1 MDYTFDKKRR
11 KQDIDSQNTLIQA
24 FTLAAA
30 AAITNHAFADKS
42 AKFQLATKPY
52 QEPELQDPLPPEEVN
67 TDAALPKNVTASEA
81 ATELPSETDDAELLV
96 ENTPQDVSE
105 TVITTDIGPLLAA
118 NEPTNS
124 DQVLNGNEANIQHVE
139 SVLDGTPNATATD
152 VTETSAT
159 ATNAT
164 ETTVTETGVTQTTTT
179 QTSTTVA
186 SAEGGI
192 SNLVLIGGGVLAAA
206 AIGVAIGGG
215 GGGGSKS
222 SSSSPNNAPT
232 DINLS
237 NLTVDENAAGSVIGD
252 LTTTDADAGDTHTY
266 TVNDD
271 RFEIV
276 AGQLKLKDDQTL
288 DHETAATVD
297 VTITA
302 KDSGNLTTAETF
314 TITVN
319 DVIDPTGEPDTID
332 RSTATD
338 PLTINALAGDDTI
351 TTGSGKDIVRPGQGK
366 DTVNTGGG
374 DDIVVVVGTNTAGDY
389 TQEDINAP
397 NGDPSLNVSSVIP
410 TVAELNENA
419 ISEMVDGEIIDGGN
433 GTNKLLVYGNVDVT
447 KATISNIDAIYINS
461 SLTITTQQ
469 LQTVTE
475 VIGDGT
481 SSALTVQSSDG
492 TRQTVDLSSIKVSN
506 LNTINIGANV
516 TIIADQSDLEKV
528 ETISVQDDTSIIQA
542 ASNTTNPET
551 TTLDLTKITNLD
563 PEITIQ
569 DQAGN
574 PDATQGGINHKP
586 TAIALSNTSIVE
598 NASGEVIG
606 KLSTTDPDTNDTHS
620 YTVDD
625 TKFEIVADQL
635 KLKEGQAL
643 DHEAGVTN
651 VTITATDAAGLSFSQ
666 TFTIDVTNVNEAPT
680 AITLDTTTIDE
691 NAVGAVI
698 GSLSATD
705 QDVIDTH
712 SYTVVDDNRFEIVSG
727 QLKLKTDLALDYET
741 KSTVTVTIKV
751 EDAGG
756 LSKNQELTIN
766 VNNVPEAP
774 TAISLEPATVD
785 ENADGVVIGNLTT
798 TDPEGGVHTYTVNDT
813 GFEIFEDNKLKLQD
827 GQSLNYEDTATVA
840 VTVTSED
847 SDGLK
852 IEQALT
858 IQINDVPEAP
868 TAINLNPATDTVDEN
883 ATGVVIG
890 SLSVTDQDKGDTHN
904 YTVDDTRFEVT
915 SGHLKLK
922 DTQALDYEN
931 DKDTDT
937 VTVKVTAEDKD
948 NLTTTQE
955 FAIKVNN
962 INEAP
967 TDITLDPAK
976 VDENAAGA
984 EIGTLKTTD
993 QDAADTHTYTVN
1005 DERFEIVDN
1014 KLKLKDGQA
1023 LDYETASEVA
1033 VTVTSKDP
1041 GDLTTEKTF
1050 TIQVND
1056 ANEAP
1061 IFDFTNLTISEN
1073 APGDIIRNLTVTDPD
1088 VGDTHTYKVSDE
1100 RFEVVEGNK
1109 FKLKDDQKLDYETEP
1124 TVAITIIA
1132 TDNGT
1137 PAQSTPQN
1145 FTIQVINVD
1154 EVPTGITLSNTNV
1167 NENAAGSSVGN
1178 LSVDPDSGDTH
1189 TYTVSGDNRF
1199 EIVSRNQLKLKDG
1212 VALNYEAASEIGIDI
1227 TVQDAGGQTA
1237 TQTFTIQV
1245 NDIDESLNGIEL
1257 SNKEVDENVAGAVIG
1272 SLSMDVGPD
1281 GTYTYAVDD
1290 ERFEVSTANELK
1302 LKDGQTLDYETETS
1316 VDLIVTDV
1324 NNPTTQATFTITI
1337 KDIKETTTIAGTD
1350 AEDTISHATGLDNFI
1365 IDAQG
1370 GNDTITTGS
1379 GNDIVRPGPG
1389 TDTVNTGSGND
1400 IVVIVGTTTAD
1411 QYAQIDIDAPSGNTS
1426 LNVSN
1431 VLTLAE
1437 LNGNAISEAEVG
1449 ETIDGGDGTD
1459 TLVLYG
1465 DTDLTKI
1472 TLAGISKLQIN
1483 SNVIISAQ
1491 QLADLN
1497 LTDISGN
1504 GKSNIKIVG
1513 DTDQSVD
1520 LSAINFSNIQSL
1532 EFASTITGIINQAI
1546 ADALQSIL
1554 GTGSIQATSGSANLD
1569 LSNTGVVDTISVLD
1583 QSGTVD
1589 TTQGGANR
1597 FPTAIT
1603 LSSDFVVENITGA
1616 IVGDLTVT
1624 DPDTDDT
1631 HTFSVNDT
1639 RFHVAGNQLKLK
1651 DTASLDHEVD
1661 PTLTVTVT
1669 ARDSGGLT
1677 KSQDFTIQVDN
1688 VNEAPNNITLSNRT
1702 IDENAKGVVIG
1713 NLSVTDPDTDDFHT
1727 VSIDDARFEI
1737 YSDPDQGLQL
1747 KLKHGLALDYETESY
1762 VDLTV
1767 TATDH
1772 SGLSKSQIF
1781 TIQIQDEE
1789 GDVNETPTAITLS
1802 NVTVTENVTGATIG
1816 TLTVTDPNTDDTHTF
1831 SVDDDR
1837 FQIDGTELKLKNGTA
1852 LDYEASPAI
1861 DITVNATDSGGLTKT
1876 QIFTLNV
1883 EDQNEAPTA
1892 IALSD
1897 VTINE
1902 GIAGTVV
1909 GTLSTTDPDPA
1920 DTHTYS
1926 IYNAAGNLD
1935 NRFEVD
1941 GFNRLKLANEVS
1953 LDYETQDTITV
1964 KVTATDN
1971 GVGNLTYDQ
1980 VFTIQIDDLNE
1991 APTAIALSSNT
2002 AAENTDGVVIGN
2014 LTTTDPDAGDT
2025 HTYSVN
2031 DLRFEAVDG
2040 QLKLKAGQTL
2050 DYEDQATVNLV
2061 ITATDSTGLAVDQNF
2076 AIEVNDTNDA
2086 PIAIGLSNRSI
2097 AENAQGAVIGNIVTT
2112 DLDADDTHTYSV
2124 DDTRFEIVDNPD
2136 DDPDQG
2142 PQLKLKD
2149 GISLD
2154 YETAITTNIN
2164 VTATDDGGLAK
2175 SQLFT
2180 IDVYDVNENPTDL
2193 TLSNIT
2199 IAENA
2204 VGAVI
2209 GNVSITDPNDTAT
2222 YTYTVD
2228 DLRFEIV
2235 DGQLKLKADQTLDRE
2250 TEATVNI
2257 TITGTDTDG
2266 LVKDETFTLYVNN
2279 VNETPYAI
2287 ELSSR
2292 TVDENA
2298 VGVVIGNLSITDPD
2312 ADDDHIYSVDDGRF
2326 EVVDDPDQGPQLK
2339 LKHGVAL
2346 DYEAGSTLA
2355 VAITATDSSG
2365 LTTTQSIT
2373 LDVQDQNDAPTAIAL
2388 SNVTINEATA
2398 GAVVGTLATTDQD
2411 TADTHTYTIDDAR
2424 FEVDGYNRLR
2434 LKATETLDYE
2444 TEDTVTV
2451 KVTATDSGTGNLT
2464 TDQIFTIQV
2473 NDRNEAPTAIELSNN
2488 NVNENADGVTI
2499 GNLTTTDPDANDTHT
2514 YRVNDTRFE
2523 VVDGQLK
2530 LKSGVTLD
2538 WEAEPTVNITV
2549 TTVDG
2554 ANLTFAQNFTIEV
2567 NDTNDAPIAIG
2578 LSNRSVTE
2586 NAAGAIIGN
2595 VFTNDL
2601 DADDTHTYSIDD
2613 TRFEVVDNPDDDPD
2627 QGPQLK
2633 LKHGIALDYEAGST
2647 LDITITATDDGGL
2660 AKSQLFTIDVYDV
2673 NENPTDLT
2681 LSNITI
2687 AENDVGAVIGNV
2699 SITDP
2704 NDTATYTYTVDDLRF
2719 EVVDGQ
2725 LKLKADQTLDRE
2737 TEATV
2742 NITLTGTDTD
2752 GLVKDETFTLY
2763 VNNVNETPTSIEL
2776 SGTHT
2781 VDENA
2786 ASVVIGTLSTTDPDA
2801 DDTFTY
2807 NIDNVSTCPED
2818 LNCFFEIDDSNQLKL
2833 KNGKALDYE
2842 TAASIDITITATDSG
2857 GLSKTQ
2863 ILTLDVQD
2871 QNDAPTDLVLAN
2883 TTVDEVT
2890 AGAVVGTLSITDQ
2903 DATDT
2908 HTYAVDDTRFEV
2920 DGYNRL
2926 KLKATENLDYE
2937 TEDTVTVKVTATDS
2951 GTGNLT
2957 ADQIFTIQVNDRNE
2971 APIAIALTN
2980 DMVDEN
2986 VDGAIIGY
2994 LSNIDPDTDDTYV
3007 CGTGCYKVND
3017 IRFEIVGVNGSCE
3030 SGCQL
3035 KLKSG
3040 VTLDYEVEPTVNVMI
3055 TAADAGRLSFT
3066 QSLTIEVNDTND
3078 APIAIDLD
3086 NRSVEENDLGA
3097 IIGNLITTDPD
3108 GTDTHSYSVDDA
3120 RFEVVDSQLKLK
3132 HGNQLNYDD
3141 ATTVDVTVTA
3151 TDSGGLTFDK
3161 VFTIDVQ
3168 DLPAAIEGTN
3178 GPDTI
3183 TGTHGIEI
3191 VRAGL
3196 GADNIDTK
3204 GGNDIIVLVGKTEGL
3219 VTYTQDD
3226 IDNPKNAA
3234 GESLWD
3240 VFDLDSLGGI
3250 NLHSVLALE
3259 TLNNR
3264 EITEG
3269 ESAGIGDNIDGGEGT
3284 DYLLVYGQVDFDP
3297 IHAIN
3302 VEVFT
3307 VFPENV
3313 TFNQAPTAITL
3324 DNREVTENAL
3334 ADVVGTLTV
3343 DDPNTDDA

>member
-52 QEPELQDPLPPEEVN
+52 QEPELQDPLPPEEGN

-139 SVLDGTPNATATD
+139 SVLDGTPDATQTNAIETNATATD
-152 VTETSAT
+152 VTKTSAK

-288 DHETAATVD
+288 DYETAATVD

-302 KDSGNLTTAETF
+302 KDSGNLTTAEPF

-351 TTGSGKDIVRPGQGK
+351 TTGSGKDIVRTGQGK

-410 TVAELNENA
+410 TFAELNENA
-419 ISEMVDGEIIDGGN
+419 TSEFVIGETIDGGSGN
-433 GTNKLLVYGNVDVT
+433 NTLLIYGDVDLTGAGVGDIKNIT
-447 KATISNIDAIYINS
+447 TIQINS
-461 SLTITTQQ
+461 SLKIAAHQIQ
-469 LQTVTE
+469 NISNLKF
-475 VIGDGT
+475 IKGDG
-481 SSALTVQSSDG
+481 SSVLNIVDDG
-492 TRQTVDLSSIKVSN
+492 SGNPQPVNFSTIEVSN
-506 LNTINIGANV
+506 LHTINIGENV
-516 TIIADQSDLEKV
+516 TLDVNQSDLQKV
-528 ETISVQDDTSIIQA
+528 QVISGQGTIQSADDTQLDLNGINVANEIVVQDQNGAVDPTKGG
-542 ASNTTNPET
+542 TNV
-551 TTLDLTKITNLD
+551 
-563 PEITIQ
+563 
-569 DQAGN
+569 A
-574 PDATQGGINHKP
+574 P
-586 TAIALSNTSIVE
+586 TAIDLSNATVDE
-598 NASGEVIG
+598 NAAGAIIG
-606 KLSTTDPDTNDTHS
+606 NLSTTDLDTGDTHT
-620 YTVDD
+620 YTVNDD
-625 TKFEIVADQL
+625 RFEVIEGNKL
-635 KLKEGQAL
+635 KLKDGQTL
-643 DHEAGVTN
+643 DHEAEATVVTVTAKDTGGLTFEQAFTIN
-651 VTITATDAAGLSFSQ
+651 VNDINESPTNITISTAT
-666 TFTIDVTNVNEAPT
+666 VNE
-680 AITLDTTTIDE
+680 
-691 NAVGAVI
+691 NAAGAVI

-766 VNNVPEAP
+766 VNDVPEAP

-967 TDITLDPAK
+967 TDIPLDPAK

-984 EIGTLKTTD
+984 EIGTLTTTD
-993 QDAADTHTYTVN
+993 QDTADTHTYTVN

-1061 IFDFTNLTISEN
+1061 IFDFTNLTVSEN
-1073 APGDIIRNLTVTDPD
+1073 APGAIIRNLTVTDPD
-1088 VGDTHTYKVSDE
+1088 VGDTHTYTVSDE

-1124 TVAITIIA
+1124 TVAITITA

-1137 PAQSTPQN
+1137 PAQSTPQD
-1145 FTIQVINVD
+1145 FTVQVSNVD

-1212 VALNYEAASEIGIDI
+1212 VALNYEAASEIGIDV

-1257 SNKEVDENVAGAVIG
+1257 SNKEVDENVSGAVIG
-1272 SLSMDVGPD
+1272 SLSMDVDPD

-1290 ERFEVSTANELK
+1290 DRFEVSTANELK

-1324 NNPTTQATFTITI
+1324 NNPTTEATFTITI
-1337 KDIKETTTIAGTD
+1337 KDIEETTTIAGTD
-1350 AEDTISHATGLDNFI
+1350 AEDTISHATGRDNFI

-1411 QYAQIDIDAPSGNTS
+1411 QYAQTDIDAPSGNTA

-1437 LNGNAISEAEVG
+1437 LNSNAISEAEAG
-1449 ETIDGGDGTD
+1449 ETIDGGDGAD

-1597 FPTAIT
+1597 FPTSIT

-1616 IVGDLTVT
+1616 IVGDLSVT

-1639 RFHVAGNQLKLK
+1639 RFHVSGNQLKLK

-1677 KSQDFTIQVDN
+1677 KSQDFTIQVD
-1688 VNEAPNNITLSNRT
+1688 
-1702 IDENAKGVVIG
+1702 
-1713 NLSVTDPDTDDFHT
+1713 
-1727 VSIDDARFEI
+1727 
-1737 YSDPDQGLQL
+1737 
-1747 KLKHGLALDYETESY
+1747 
-1762 VDLTV
+1762 
-1767 TATDH
+1767 
-1772 SGLSKSQIF
+1772 
-1781 TIQIQDEE
+1781 
-1789 GDVNETPTAITLS
+1789 DVNEEPTAITLS
-1802 NVTVTENVTGATIG
+1802 SKTVNENSMTGEIIG
-1816 TLTVTDPNTDDTHTF
+1816 TL
-1831 SVDDDR
+1831 
-1837 FQIDGTELKLKNGTA
+1837 A
-1852 LDYEASPAI
+1852 
-1861 DITVNATDSGGLTKT
+1861 
-1876 QIFTLNV
+1876 
-1883 EDQNEAPTA
+1883 
-1892 IALSD
+1892 
-1897 VTINE
+1897 
-1902 GIAGTVV
+1902 
-1909 GTLSTTDPDPA
+1909 
-1920 DTHTYS
+1920 
-1926 IYNAAGNLD
+1926 
-1935 NRFEVD
+1935 
-1941 GFNRLKLANEVS
+1941 
-1953 LDYETQDTITV
+1953 
-1964 KVTATDN
+1964 
-1971 GVGNLTYDQ
+1971 
-1980 VFTIQIDDLNE
+1980 
-1991 APTAIALSSNT
+1991 
-2002 AAENTDGVVIGN
+2002 
-2014 LTTTDPDAGDT
+2014 
-2025 HTYSVN
+2025 
-2031 DLRFEAVDG
+2031 
-2040 QLKLKAGQTL
+2040 
-2050 DYEDQATVNLV
+2050 
-2061 ITATDSTGLAVDQNF
+2061 
-2076 AIEVNDTNDA
+2076 
-2086 PIAIGLSNRSI
+2086 
-2097 AENAQGAVIGNIVTT
+2097 TT

-2124 DDTRFEIVDNPD
+2124 DDTRFEVVNIDNPN
-2136 DDPDQG
+2136 DDPDAGSQ
-2142 PQLKLKD
+2142 PTLKLKY
-2149 GISLD
+2149 GRALD
-2154 YETAITTNIN
+2154 YEAESYVDIK
-2164 VTATDDGGLAK
+2164 VTAVDSGGLTK
-2175 SQLFT
+2175 EQTFT
-2180 IDVYDVNENPTDL
+2180 IEVQDDPDDAADVNEAPTVIELSDSNVTENVTGDIVGFL
-2193 TLSNIT
+2193 T
-2199 IAENA
+2199 
-2204 VGAVI
+2204 
-2209 GNVSITDPNDTAT
+2209 ITDPNDPNGTDT
-2222 YTYTVD
+2222 YTYDISDTNFEVLVD
-2228 DLRFEIV
+2228 NVAPSSIKLVSNTILENKLGERIGTLNIIDINDPEGTGIYSYSVDNANFEVVIIDDPYDSPDL
-2235 DGQLKLKADQTLDRE
+2235 GLQPTLKLKQGRALDY
-2250 TEATVNI
+2250 EAT
-2257 TITGTDTDG
+2257 
-2266 LVKDETFTLYVNN
+2266 
-2279 VNETPYAI
+2279 P
-2287 ELSSR
+2287 
-2292 TVDENA
+2292 TVDLTVTVTDSGGLSKSKVVSIDVQDELRPADNNTAPTEIHADNNTYIVTENTLGDVA
-2298 VGVVIGNLSITDPD
+2298 ATLSITDPD
-2312 ADDDHIYSVDDGRF
+2312 DPENDDTYVVSVD
-2326 EVVDDPDQGPQLK
+2326 
-2339 LKHGVAL
+2339 
-2346 DYEAGSTLA
+2346 
-2355 VAITATDSSG
+2355 
-2365 LTTTQSIT
+2365 
-2373 LDVQDQNDAPTAIAL
+2373 
-2388 SNVTINEATA
+2388 
-2398 GAVVGTLATTDQD
+2398 
-2411 TADTHTYTIDDAR
+2411 
-2424 FEVDGYNRLR
+2424 
-2434 LKATETLDYE
+2434 
-2444 TEDTVTV
+2444 
-2451 KVTATDSGTGNLT
+2451 
-2464 TDQIFTIQV
+2464 
-2473 NDRNEAPTAIELSNN
+2473 
-2488 NVNENADGVTI
+2488 
-2499 GNLTTTDPDANDTHT
+2499 
-2514 YRVNDTRFE
+2514 DTRFE
-2523 VVDGQLK
+2523 IIPDQDTHSYVLK
-2530 LKSGVTLD
+2530 LKDGMALD
-2538 WEAEPTVNITV
+2538 REAEPTV
-2549 TTVDG
+2549 D
-2554 ANLTFAQNFTIEV
+2554 
-2567 NDTNDAPIAIG
+2567 
-2578 LSNRSVTE
+2578 
-2586 NAAGAIIGN
+2586 
-2595 VFTNDL
+2595 
-2601 DADDTHTYSIDD
+2601 
-2613 TRFEVVDNPDDDPD
+2613 VV
-2627 QGPQLK
+2627 
-2633 LKHGIALDYEAGST
+2633 
-2647 LDITITATDDGGL
+2647 
-2660 AKSQLFTIDVYDV
+2660 V
-2673 NENPTDLT
+2673 
-2681 LSNITI
+2681 
-2687 AENDVGAVIGNV
+2687 
-2699 SITDP
+2699 
-2704 NDTATYTYTVDDLRF
+2704 
-2719 EVVDGQ
+2719 
-2725 LKLKADQTLDRE
+2725 
-2737 TEATV
+2737 
-2742 NITLTGTDTD
+2742 
-2752 GLVKDETFTLY
+2752 
-2763 VNNVNETPTSIEL
+2763 
-2776 SGTHT
+2776 
-2781 VDENA
+2781 
-2786 ASVVIGTLSTTDPDA
+2786 
-2801 DDTFTY
+2801 
-2807 NIDNVSTCPED
+2807 
-2818 LNCFFEIDDSNQLKL
+2818 
-2833 KNGKALDYE
+2833 
-2842 TAASIDITITATDSG
+2842 TATDSG
-2857 GLSKTQ
+2857 GLSKLQLLPVTVLDVEDPNGN
-2863 ILTLDVQD
+2863 IAPIYITLDD
-2871 QNDAPTDLVLAN
+2871 Q
-2883 TTVDEVT
+2883 TVTENIAAD
-2890 AGAVVGTLSITDQ
+2890 VVGTLTVTDPNNP
-2903 DATDT
+2903 DDPDDDDTSFDYSLDDT
-2908 HTYAVDDTRFEV
+2908 HFEI
-2920 DGYNRL
+2920 DGTTL
-2926 KLKATENLDYE
+2926 KLKPGIALDYE
-2937 TEDTVTVKVTATDS
+2937 AAS
-2951 GTGNLT
+2951 M
-2957 ADQIFTIQVNDRNE
+2957 VN
-2971 APIAIALTN
+2971 
-2980 DMVDEN
+2980 
-2986 VDGAIIGY
+2986 
-2994 LSNIDPDTDDTYV
+2994 
-3007 CGTGCYKVND
+3007 
-3017 IRFEIVGVNGSCE
+3017 
-3030 SGCQL
+3030 
-3035 KLKSG
+3035 
-3040 VTLDYEVEPTVNVMI
+3040 
-3055 TAADAGRLSFT
+3055 
-3066 QSLTIEVNDTND
+3066 
-3078 APIAIDLD
+3078 
-3086 NRSVEENDLGA
+3086 
-3097 IIGNLITTDPD
+3097 
-3108 GTDTHSYSVDDA
+3108 
-3120 RFEVVDSQLKLK
+3120 
-3132 HGNQLNYDD
+3132 
-3141 ATTVDVTVTA
+3141 VTVTA
-3151 TDSGGLTFDK
+3151 TDSGGLSKSQSFNINVTDDPLDAVSALRPQLK
-3161 VFTIDVQ
+3161 LKNGVALDYEVASYVDLTVTVTDSGGLSKEQIFTVNVLSQAEDGEANVAPTDITLSDNGV
-3168 DLPAAIEGTN
+3168 IEG
-3178 GPDTI
+3178 
-3183 TGTHGIEI
+3183 
-3191 VRAGL
+3191 VRADIVGSL
-3196 GADNIDTK
+3196 TVVDP
-3204 GGNDIIVLVGKTEGL
+3204 NDSDGTD
-3219 VTYTQDD
+3219 TYTYSVSDANFEVLTGNVAPTDITLTSSDD
-3226 IDNPKNAA
+3226 
-3234 GESLWD
+3234 
-3240 VFDLDSLGGI
+3240 
-3250 NLHSVLALE
+3250 
-3259 TLNNR
+3259 T
-3264 EITEG
+3264 
-3269 ESAGIGDNIDGGEGT
+3269 
-3284 DYLLVYGQVDFDP
+3284 
-3297 IHAIN
+3297 
-3302 VEVFT
+3302 VE
-3307 VFPENV
+3307 ENV
-3313 TFNQAPTAITL
+3313 TSKIIGTLGTSDFNDPDGTGNYIYSVNDDRFEIDGTTLKLKTNRALDYEAEEGQISVTVTVMDSGGLSKSQVFAINIQDEVEDNNEAPTSITL
-3324 DNREVTENAL
+3324 ATKTVSENTIGATIGILTVTDPDGDDAFSYSVDDERFEVEGTTPAVLKLKAGRALDDEMEPTVQVTVTATDTGGLSKSQLFTITVNDVDLDDNATPTNIALNDQNVTDNITGDIVGVLAVTDPDGDTSFTYSVNDERFEVDDGRLKLKDGVALDYETASTVDVMVTAMDDGGLSLSQLFTVAIRDVAPDANSMPTSIDIDDQNVTENVTG
-3334 ADVVGTLTV
+3334 DVVGTLTV
-3343 DDPNTDDA
+3343 TDPDADTTFIYRVDDKRFEVNDTGQLTLKAGMALDHEVEPSVDVTVTAIDSGGLSKSQLFTITVN